1 MKKSLIIRMIIIAAV
16 IIGWTAS
23 MFPIRE
29 QDFLKKFD
37 SLSSKTV
44 AKLNKSA
51 EAVGSLEEAKEKLD
65 KMEDKS
71 GKEYKALQEKY
82 ADAVKRL
89 RQEYFDTTGRM
100 LHEPETVYSIAP
112 SISSFWT
119 QLSRFLSI

>member
-37 SLSSKTV
+37 CLSEKTV
-44 AKLNKSA
+44 KKLNKSA
-51 EAVGSLEEAKEKLD
+51 EAIGSLEEVKEKLD

-71 GKEYKALQEKY
+71 SKEYKNLQEQY
-82 ADAVKRL
+82 SDAVKAKAFNDLKTRIA
-89 RQEYFDTTGRM
+89 
-100 LHEPETVYSIAP
+100 TVQAENP
-112 SISSFWT
+112 TLPQDRWPHG
-119 QLSRFLSI
+119 SRS